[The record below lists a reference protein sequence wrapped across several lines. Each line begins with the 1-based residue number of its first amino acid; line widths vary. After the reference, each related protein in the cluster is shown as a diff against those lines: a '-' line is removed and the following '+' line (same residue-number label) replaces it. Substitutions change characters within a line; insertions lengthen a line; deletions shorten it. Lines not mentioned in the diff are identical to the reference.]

1 MSPFGT
7 VPDWW
12 KVYQVAVEDPQ
23 GRVGYGWVR
32 LGDGRLEFLLEV
44 DRPRR
49 ECAARS
55 QHAGGASK
63 EYPSGEMPVLAS
75 AEPLVHPMA

>member
-12 KVYQVAVEDPQ
+12 RVYQIAVEDPQ

-32 LGDGRLEFLLEV
+32 LGDGTPEFQLEV
-44 DRPRR
+44 YRPRNER
-49 ECAARS
+49 AAGS
-55 QHAGGASK
+55 QHAGRASD
-63 EYPSGEMPVLAS
+63 EFPSGEMPVLAS
-75 AEPLVHPMA
+75 ADPLVHPMA